1 MEEKEKIQYLEMAY
15 ARVSTKDQNLER
27 QEASITEKIP
37 DLKARYFFKD
47 KFTGKDF
54 QYRPAY
60 SELKSKVEELLE
72 LNPELKIRVTFHELD
87 RMGRNF
93 EEFQKDWYWFTSH
106 GVHLR
111 FLDVPESI
119 SQQTGVMGQ
128 LVYMII
134 IMYKAAVAEQ
144 ELQDKRKRC
153 QEGIQRAHA
162 NGVRFGRKAVVVDE
176 KSFRAVA
183 DKSTCGLISH
193 ADAMRILNIK
203 PYLYWKHI
211 KLWYPTYQGKHS
223 GRVIE

>member
-1 MEEKEKIQYLEMAY
+1 MEEHYLEMAY

-27 QEASITEKIP
+27 QEASISEAVP

-54 QYRPAY
+54 KNRPAY
-60 SELKSKVEELLE
+60 NEMKDKIVELKELQP
-72 LNPELKIRVTFHELD
+72 NIKIRVTFHELD

-93 EEFQKDWYWFTSH
+93 EEFQSDWYWFTSQ

-144 ELQDKRKRC
+144 ELNDKKKRC
-153 QEGIQRAHA
+153 KEGIERAHA
-162 NGVRFGRKAVVVDE
+162 AGVKFGRKAVVVDE
-176 KSFRAVA
+176 KAFKSVA
-183 DKSTCGLISH
+183 DKAVSHTISH
-193 ADAMRILNIK
+193 TDAMKILNMK

-211 KLWYPTYQGKHS
+211 KLWYPNYQGKHK
-223 GRVIE
+223 GIEKK

>member
-1 MEEKEKIQYLEMAY
+1 MDEKEKVQYLEMAY

-27 QEASITEKIP
+27 QEASITEAVP
-37 DLKARYFFKD
+37 ELKARYFFKD

-54 QYRPAY
+54 QNRPAY
-60 SELKSKVEELLE
+60 NELKAKIDELLE
-72 LNPELKIRVTFHELD
+72 INPTIKIRVTFHELD

-93 EEFQKDWYWFTSH
+93 EEFQNDWYWFTSR

-144 ELQDKRKRC
+144 ELLDKKKRC
-153 QEGIQRAHA
+153 QEGIERAHA
-162 NGVRFGRKAVVVDE
+162 AGVKFGRKAVVLDE

-193 ADAMRILNIK
+193 TDAMKLLDIK

-211 KLWYPTYQGKHS
+211 KLWYPTYKGKHS
-223 GRVIE
+223 RN